1 MSQIKRTNVLPELIQ
16 IRADVI
22 VNINSIDCIIKTNK
36 DSGGTIHKDKIFY
49 KVCMVKG
56 GRSTYD
62 YVLVQESDYNKYLKK
77 YFNLKTK

>member
-1 MSQIKRTNVLPELIQ
+1 MSKIKRIKELPELIQ
-16 IRADVI
+16 IRHDVV

-36 DSGGTIHKDKIFY
+36 DAQGTIHQDKIFY
-49 KVCMVKG
+49 KVCMIKG

-77 YFNLKTK
+77 YFN